1 MSERNRESLSA
12 FMDGELEGDP
22 TPVIDSL
29 IRDESVRLK
38 WMRYHLIADVM
49 KHSTP
54 EAFDRRFV
62 SRLAARLET
71 EPTVLCP
78 TRRKAPAYLKPAA
91 GVAIAASVAA
101 MAIIGVQW
109 QGREVQP
116 ELSAPAK
123 TVAEAPAM
131 MSAPAA
137 TPVGGGSAAA
147 RTVSDV
153 LQPIQPNI
161 PEMRQYTFPV
171 RKVSADG
178 TQSAAP
184 PNPINSRLN
193 NYLLNYNEYHAHA
206 GMQGMLPYV
215 RIVAHDNN

>member
-1 MSERNRESLSA
+1 
-12 FMDGELEGDP
+12 MDGELEGDP
-22 TPVIDSL
+22 TSVIDSL
-29 IRDESVRLK
+29 IRDESVRQK

-49 KHSTP
+49 KHSAP
-54 EAFDRRFV
+54 EVFDWRFAP
-62 SRLAARLET
+62 RLAARLEA

-91 GVAIAASVAA
+91 GVAIAATVAA

-109 QGREVQP
+109 QGGSGRP
-116 ELSAPAK
+116 EMTAAAGPAAGAPIAAPAPM
-123 TVAEAPAM
+123 AAP
-131 MSAPAA
+131 
-137 TPVGGGSAAA
+137 TPGGNPPA

-171 RKVSADG
+171 TKVSADG

-184 PNPINSRLN
+184 PNPVNSRLN
-193 NYLLNYNEYHAHA
+193 NYLLNYNEYHANT
-206 GMQGMLPYV
+206 GMLGMPPYV